1 MDLIDSLGG
10 WGGWL
15 AGYVVPFLFV
25 LTIVVFFHELGHFL
39 ISRACGVRV
48 TTFSIGFGPELVG
61 FNDRHG
67 TRWKACAIP
76 LGGYVKFL
84 GDSNAASVGVAE
96 VQAANIGDRRET
108 FIGATVGRRIAIV
121 AAGPIANFLLA
132 ILVFAGVFM
141 WSGKEIASTRIEA
154 VQADSPAAVAGFQS
168 GDVVVTIDGSTIE
181 SFEDLQ
187 RVVGA
192 SAGRTLKVVVDRHGT
207 RVALDAIP
215 ALREVEDAIGDISR
229 IGYLGLSRSRAPE
242 DTKTERFGP
251 IQALRL
257 GVEQTWFIVDQTLR
271 FLFNVAAGRASPDQL
286 GGPIRIAQISG
297 HVAAFGIMALVQLA
311 AILSVSVGLLNLF
324 PVPVLDGGHI
334 LLYGIEAARGR
345 PISAA
350 AQRWSLM
357 IGASLVLALMIFATF
372 NDVVRLAAQLGR
384 A

>member
-1 MDLIDSLGG
+1 MDMIGSLGF

-15 AGYVVPFLFV
+15 AGYIVPFLFV

-39 ISRACGVRV
+39 VSRACGVRV

-67 TRWKACAIP
+67 TRWKVCAIP

-84 GDSNAASVGVAE
+84 GDSNAASVGLAE
-96 VQAANIGDRRET
+96 QQPTNMNDRRET
-108 FIGATVGRRIAIV
+108 FIGATVSRRIAIV
-121 AAGPIANFLLA
+121 AAGPISNFLLA

-141 WSGKEIASTRIEA
+141 FSGEEIGSARIEA
-154 VQADSPAAVAGFQS
+154 VQEDSPAAVAGFQS
-168 GDVVVTIDGSTIE
+168 GDLVVAIDGATIE
-181 SFEDLQ
+181 SFDDLQ
-187 RVVGA
+187 RVVSA
-192 SAGRTLKVVVDRHGT
+192 NAGRVLKIEVDRHGS

-215 ALREVEDAIGDISR
+215 ALREVRDAIGDVSR

-242 DTKTERFGP
+242 DTKIEKFGP
-251 IQALRL
+251 IRSLWL
-257 GVEQTWFIVDQTLR
+257 GVEQTWSIVDETLR
-271 FLFNVAAGRASPDQL
+271 FLFNVAAGRASADQL

-297 HVAAFGIMALVQLA
+297 HVATFGVMALVQLA

-334 LLYGIEAARGR
+334 LIYAIEAARGR
-345 PISAA
+345 PVSAD
-350 AQRWSLM
+350 AQKWGLL

-372 NDVVRLAAQLGR
+372 NDVVRLATSS
-384 A
+384 